1 MKTFSINYLKT
12 INEQIENQYL
22 SKYACASS
30 ASQGRFFD
38 EEECELRNVFQRD
51 RDKILHSKA
60 FRRLK
65 HKTQV
70 FISPA
75 GDHFRTRLTHTLEV
89 SQIARTI
96 ARALRLN
103 EDLTEAIA
111 LGHDLGHTPFGHTGE
126 EVLNELL
133 PNGFAHNEQ
142 SIRVVT
148 LIEDLNLTKET
159 LDGIKNHTG
168 EVTPSTLEG
177 QIVKISDRI
186 AYLNHDIDD
195 SVRAGL
201 IKISDLPR
209 ECIEYFGEKKSNS
222 ITKMVFDVIENSYEQ
237 DKILM
242 SPQCLEKMSIL
253 RDWLFQNVYYSK
265 QEETKARKIVEDLF
279 NIYCEKLE
287 EKYLVEDDFLIK
299 RIATDYIAGMTDRYA
314 IKKYKQFFIP
324 TNNIVEEKDSFLYKL
339 AEQNNLQ
346 EKTK

>member
-1 MKTFSINYLKT
+1 VKTFNITDVKKL
-12 INEQIENQYL
+12 NEEIENSYL

-30 ASQGRFFD
+30 ASQGRFVP

-70 FISPA
+70 FISPV

-89 SQIARTI
+89 AQIARTI

-126 EVLNELL
+126 DVLNELL
-133 PNGFAHNEQ
+133 PDGFAHNEQ

-148 LIEDLNLTKET
+148 LIENLNLTKET

-168 EVTPSTLEG
+168 GEQPYTLEG

-195 SVRAGL
+195 SVRAGI
-201 IKISDLPR
+201 IKISDLPK
-209 ECIEYFGEKKSNS
+209 ECIEYFGERKSQS
-222 ITKMVFDVIENSYEQ
+222 ITKMVFDVIENSF
-237 DKILM
+237 DRDVISM
-242 SPQCLEKMSIL
+242 SLECLSKMSLL
-253 RDWLFQNVYYSK
+253 RSWLFENVYYSK
-265 QEETKARKIVEDLF
+265 KEEVKARKIVEELF
-279 NIYCEKLE
+279 QIYCEKLHE
-287 EKYLVEDDFLIK
+287 AYYIEDEFLIK
-299 RIATDYIAGMTDRYA
+299 RIAADYIAGMTDRYA
-314 IKKYKQFFIP
+314 IKKYKQFYIP
-324 TNNIVEEKDSFLYKL
+324 SNYLDEQKDTFLYKL

-346 EKTK
+346 AR